1 MGIEPGPLDL
11 MSDVLSTELICSIL
25 KGQKIQHYESN
36 VNFVHDFA
44 KEVFKINFL
53 KGPSVK
59 YFKNGHKAIGITCI
73 DVRKLTFACTFP
85 FGL

>member
-11 MSDVLSTELICSIL
+11 KSDVLSTELILLNFEGAENLAISI
-25 KGQKIQHYESN
+25 KYN
-36 VNFVHDFA
+36 DFA
-44 KEVFKINFL
+44 KEIFKINFL

-59 YFKNGHKAIGITCI
+59 YFKNGRKAIGITCI
-73 DVRKLTFACTFP
+73 DVRSLTFECTFL

>member
-1 MGIEPGPLDL
+1 MGLEPGPLDL
-11 MSDVLSTELICSIL
+11 KSDVLSTELILLNFEGAENLAISI
-25 KGQKIQHYESN
+25 KYN
-36 VNFVHDFA
+36 DFA
-44 KEVFKINFL
+44 KEIFKINFL